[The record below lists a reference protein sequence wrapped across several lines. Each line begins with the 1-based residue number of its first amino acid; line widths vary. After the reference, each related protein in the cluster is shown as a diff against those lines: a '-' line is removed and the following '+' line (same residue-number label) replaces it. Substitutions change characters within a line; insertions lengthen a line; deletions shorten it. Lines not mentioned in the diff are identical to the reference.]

1 MNDYYNEYISHALGW
16 VAEQLNNCE
25 QFALLARWSIREKLN
40 RVSSVQL
47 RRSVRAFTLV
57 CSTLIVATG
66 MWQPI
71 KPHIEGEQYLEDY
84 ETVSTDSADFE
95 AQTVLILGQQ

>member
-1 MNDYYNEYISHALGW
+1 
-16 VAEQLNNCE
+16 
-25 QFALLARWSIREKLN
+25 
-40 RVSSVQL
+40 
-47 RRSVRAFTLV
+47 
-57 CSTLIVATG
+57 

-95 AQTVLILGQQ
+95 AQTVLILGQ